1 MKSEKKFITE
11 VILRM
16 ADFDYGGV
24 LFHAR
29 YLEILD
35 YVRNNIFSDIN
46 GSAFQLLSKDLA
58 LAVVDYHLIYR
69 RSIKNINLLV
79 STEVLEVKD
88 KSIKIEHKIMENSNQ
103 RRIDLEKQLSEEPF
117 FKATVSLVCVNL
129 KEKRATGLP
138 QNFKEKL
145 AIQ

>member
-46 GSAFQLLSKDLA
+46 GINGADIFA
-58 LAVVDYHLIYR
+58 N
-69 RSIKNINLLV
+69 SIK
-79 STEVLEVKD
+79 T
-88 KSIKIEHKIMENSNQ
+88 
-103 RRIDLEKQLSEEPF
+103 
-117 FKATVSLVCVNL
+117 
-129 KEKRATGLP
+129 
-138 QNFKEKL
+138 
-145 AIQ
+145 